1 MATLPRQASDRDTR
15 ESRVWPYLF
24 IISLLV
30 ICFFDRLLVHHI
42 GLDWLNVIP
51 LLATLYVGYCLIA
64 LEKTFGHIAFFRRR
78 LAPTPGEPK
87 PVGSFLLS
95 HWVRSCLLIVVAIVA
110 LEFGLRCESY
120 HRSLQY
126 ERQGDLLFTPVPN
139 QSYVEK
145 ISLTYSSINSFGL
158 RGDPVDT
165 SPGKEMILCLG
176 DSITYGYGVDD
187 AHSYPARLQAT
198 LDQEFPSRYSVLNG
212 GVDAYPIAFEDEKF
226 LYLWSRGLRPN
237 MVIVGYSMN
246 EGFLGHLVD
255 SSEEVKAQFAR
266 RVWLKNYFRSFALY
280 NLVAENW
287 ARRYYD
293 RMKGKLVPGSNFAE
307 LSKEEVDK
315 RYDGYLQRLLTDLQS
330 HNVKPVFLLLCSFN
344 DQTGAYTTEGPFESR
359 FVDFAERNKLPLL
372 RSDELLRAGE
382 PRNTDL
388 AKYFLDPVHMN
399 ERGTQKVAVKLTELL
414 PGMLEKP
421 VNVAAK

>member
-145 ISLTYSSINSFGL
+145 ISLTHSSINSFGL
-158 RGDPVDT
+158 RGDPV
-165 SPGKEMILCLG
+165 I
-176 DSITYGYGVDD
+176 
-187 AHSYPARLQAT
+187 PA
-198 LDQEFPSRYSVLNG
+198 QER
-212 GVDAYPIAFEDEKF
+212 K
-226 LYLWSRGLRPN
+226 
-237 MVIVGYSMN
+237 
-246 EGFLGHLVD
+246 
-255 SSEEVKAQFAR
+255 
-266 RVWLKNYFRSFALY
+266 
-280 NLVAENW
+280 
-287 ARRYYD
+287 
-293 RMKGKLVPGSNFAE
+293 
-307 LSKEEVDK
+307 
-315 RYDGYLQRLLTDLQS
+315 
-330 HNVKPVFLLLCSFN
+330 
-344 DQTGAYTTEGPFESR
+344 
-359 FVDFAERNKLPLL
+359 
-372 RSDELLRAGE
+372 
-382 PRNTDL
+382 
-388 AKYFLDPVHMN
+388 
-399 ERGTQKVAVKLTELL
+399 
-414 PGMLEKP
+414 
-421 VNVAAK
+421 